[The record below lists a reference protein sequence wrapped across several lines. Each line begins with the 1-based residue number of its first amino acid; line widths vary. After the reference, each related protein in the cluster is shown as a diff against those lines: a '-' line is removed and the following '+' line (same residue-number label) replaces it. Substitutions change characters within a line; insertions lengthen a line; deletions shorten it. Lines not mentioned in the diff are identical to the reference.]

1 MKKQLST
8 NKLIKKI
15 NKIKKPHN
23 LSALSSEE
31 IIHNPPP
38 WQKTSK
44 TGNENQKKNIIN
56 EIRIMPLVLNSLWS
70 KEIKKLLNISKIINK
85 VINNFSISPTLTL
98 NKTNNMIKTLS
109 DYKIEAQ
116 TRTIISVKIF
126 YPTITG
132 PKT

>member
-1 MKKQLST
+1 
-8 NKLIKKI
+8 
-15 NKIKKPHN
+15 
-23 LSALSSEE
+23 
-31 IIHNPPP
+31 
-38 WQKTSK
+38 
-44 TGNENQKKNIIN
+44 
-56 EIRIMPLVLNSLWS
+56 MPLVLNSLWS

-116 TRTIISVKIF
+116 TITIISVKIF